1 MDIPGVQRKAGNGQT
16 AESKRREL
24 AQIASFF
31 LKQHSA
37 YDMIPVSFRLI
48 VLDTK
53 LLVTK
58 ALSTLVQ
65 N

>member
-1 MDIPGVQRKAGNGQT
+1 MDIPGAPGTGGKLSAAAKRK
-16 AESKRREL
+16 EL

>member
-1 MDIPGVQRKAGNGQT
+1 MDISGKGDKLPVAAKRK
-16 AESKRREL
+16 EL
-24 AQIASFF
+24 AQLASFF

-58 ALSTLVQ
+58 ALSALVQ